1 MKSQLIMIVLLGF
14 LLIPTVAGAGATD
27 ISGTWIFSISRD
39 GVPKT
44 VDVTF
49 VIKQEGEKLSG
60 DYSGPTGEYPITGTV
75 KGNMLAMSY
84 EVANKS
90 TMTVK
95 LTGTIESPTR
105 MTGTIEYIGGGA
117 PSREWTATKKK

>member
-1 MKSQLIMIVLLGF
+1 MKSQLQIIVLLGL
-14 LLIPTVAGAGATD
+14 LLIPAGAGASAID
-27 ISGTWIFSISRD
+27 ISGTWTFTVGKVMSP
-39 GVPKT
+39 GT

-60 DYSGPTGEYPITGTV
+60 TYSGPTGEYPITGTV
-75 KGNMLAMSY
+75 KGDKVVISY
-84 EVANKS
+84 EVTNKW

-95 LTGTIESPTR
+95 LNGTIESSTR

-117 PSREWTATKKK
+117 PSRKWTATKKK

>member
-1 MKSQLIMIVLLGF
+1 MKYQPLIVLLLG
-14 LLIPTVAGAGATD
+14 LSLGPAGAGTGATD

-39 GVPKT
+39 GVAKT

-60 DYSGPTGEYPITGTV
+60 TYSGPIGEYPITGTV
-75 KGNMLAMSY
+75 KENMVAMSY
-84 EVANKS
+84 EVTNKS

-95 LTGTIESPTR
+95 LNGTIESPTR
-105 MTGTIEYIGGGA
+105 MTGTVEYIGGGA
-117 PSREWTATKKK
+117 PSSKWIGNKKK

>member
-1 MKSQLIMIVLLGF
+1 MKRQLVIIVLLG
-14 LLIPTVAGAGATD
+14 LLLMPVGAVDSVND

-75 KGNMLAMSY
+75 KRNMLAMSY
-84 EVANKS
+84 EVTNKS

-95 LTGTIESPTR
+95 LNGTIESPTR
-105 MTGTIEYIGGGA
+105 MTGAIEYIGGGA
-117 PSREWTATKKK
+117 PSRNWTATKKK